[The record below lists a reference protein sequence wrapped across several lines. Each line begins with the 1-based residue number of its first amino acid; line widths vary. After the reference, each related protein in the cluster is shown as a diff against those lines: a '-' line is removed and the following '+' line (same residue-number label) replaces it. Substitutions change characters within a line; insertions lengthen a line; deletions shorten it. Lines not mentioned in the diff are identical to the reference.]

1 MSKYRKLILQIVA
14 GLAVIGAIG
23 FIAIQFVPVDKTN
36 PPVVNEPRWDSPQ
49 TQALAERACYDCHSN
64 QTKWPWYSN
73 VAPVSWVLAHN
84 VKEGRTKLNFSEWGL
99 NNGSGGETRAAEGD
113 ENEEAEEREHVEGK
127 PGAGREGVEVNEI
140 VETVQGGEMPPQ
152 DYVIMHP
159 EARLTGAEIQAL
171 ITGLKAT
178 FGPGAEGAVVK

>member
-1 MSKYRKLILQIVA
+1 MSKYRNLILQIVA

-84 VKEGRTKLNFSEWGL
+84 VKEGRAELNFSEWGL
-99 NNGSGGETRAAEGD
+99 NNGSGGEVRG
-113 ENEEAEEREHVEGK
+113 ENEEAEEHEDGE
-127 PGAGREGVEVNEI
+127 GREGVEVDEI
-140 VETVQGGEMPPQ
+140 VETVQEGEMPPQ

-159 EARLTGAEIQAL
+159 EANLTNAEIQAL
-171 ITGLKAT
+171 IAGLEAT
-178 FGPGAEGAVVK
+178 FGSQSEGAMVK

>member
-14 GLAVIGAIG
+14 GLAVMGVIG
-23 FIAIQFVPVDKTN
+23 FIAIQFMPVEKSN
-36 PPVVNEPRWDSPQ
+36 PPVISEPRWDSPQ
-49 TQALAERACYDCHSN
+49 TRVLAERACYDCHSN

-84 VKEGRTKLNFSEWGL
+84 VKEGRVKLNFSEWGL
-99 NNGSGGETRAAEGD
+99 NNGSGGEAKAAEGD
-113 ENEEAEEREHVEGK
+113 EDEEAEEREHVESK
-127 PGAGREGVEVNEI
+127 PGKGGEGVEVNEI
-140 VETVQGGEMPPQ
+140 VETVQEGEMPPQ

-159 EARLTGAEIQAL
+159 EAHLTEAELQAL

-178 FGPGAEGAVVK
+178 FGSGAEGAMAK